1 MNHTNEFLCVSV
13 EKRGR
18 KRLGMNLWL
27 LAQLHSQIKTASE
40 IQHDIEYK
48 ERERERIFKL
58 ARILRASKSK
68 AERKNSNREFNEK
81 AKN

>member
-1 MNHTNEFLCVSV
+1 MVASSAT
-13 EKRGR
+13 
-18 KRLGMNLWL
+18 
-27 LAQLHSQIKTASE
+27 LAQLSSE

-68 AERKNSNREFNEK
+68 AERKKSKRELNEK